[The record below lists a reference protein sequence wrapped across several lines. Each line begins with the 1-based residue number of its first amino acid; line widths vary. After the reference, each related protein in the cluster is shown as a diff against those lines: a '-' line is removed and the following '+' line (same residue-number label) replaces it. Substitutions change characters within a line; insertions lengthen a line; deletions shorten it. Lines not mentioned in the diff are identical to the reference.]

1 MGNVGRQM
9 KVKEL
14 ITIKNNDIQVPR
26 NTYLTPAKAYNG
38 FIRGELIFV
47 RRFESNN
54 AIIFRPMDGKEYTIA
69 EDKLKNFKLTG
80 R

>member
-1 MGNVGRQM
+1 M
-9 KVKEL
+9 KVEEL

-26 NTYLTPAKAYNG
+26 NTYLTPTKVFNG
-38 FIRGELIFV
+38 FIKGELIFV

-54 AIIFRPMDGKEYTIA
+54 TIIFRPMDGKEYTIT